1 MIVVTCV
8 IDCFVCKNLRRS
20 ENGTLICS
28 AFPDGIPNEILS
40 GKKVPSKLKTCNNG
54 IGFDENGA

>member
-1 MIVVTCV
+1 V

-20 ENGTLICS
+20 EKGTLICS

-54 IGFDENGA
+54 IGFDENGT

>member
-1 MIVVTCV
+1 MFFV
-8 IDCFVCKNLRRS
+8 IDCLFCKNLDCS
-20 ENGTLICS
+20 KKGSLTCS